1 LRRLT
6 AAALESRPDEETF
19 AGVLAVRKVTVPAIF
34 LNSSVRSL
42 RCFNIVS
49 FGCGLKSCSPT
60 SRVLRETNGVSGF
73 ERSPER
79 FRFSEQGLHFG
90 GICSGGSRAVLI
102 QILFHVGP
110 SRSDILHDLVI
121 RSALL
126 GESRGHGKNPGD
138 SDRDPK
144 KSSIHFPSLYGVTV
158 IVPSIPYMPC
168 VSQKYWY
175 FPGTVN
181 V

>member
-1 LRRLT
+1 MVES
-6 AAALESRPDEETF
+6 AAALESRSDEETF
-19 AGVLAVRKVTVPAIF
+19 ARVFAVCEVAVAAIF
-34 LNSSVRSL
+34 LNSRVRSL
-42 RCFNIVS
+42 RCFNIVP
-49 FGCGLKSCSPT
+49 FGCGLNSCGRI

-73 ERSPER
+73 ERSPEG
-79 FRFSEQGLHFG
+79 FRFSEQGLQFG
-90 GICSGGSRAVLI
+90 GICGGSGAAIRI
-102 QILFHVGP
+102 QILLQVGER
-110 SRSDILHDLVI
+110 RSDIFHYLVI
-121 RSALL
+121 GSVLL
-126 GESRGHGKNPGD
+126 AECRGHGKNPGD

-158 IVPSIPYMPC
+158 MVPSIPYIPW